1 MFFLPSNSS
10 TFPNLIIDPLGITG
24 KLTVQFITRY
34 IGYSFF
40 FAFVEGL
47 VADQAIGSGIGPADN
62 SCQQKARQHYSNDN
76 QIHSYPLYVH
86 CIPILHFLAIRSR
99 SGISTLTITQIPH
112 PEALHFRASLQKI
125 I

>member
-76 QIHSYPLYVH
+76 QITLIRCT
-86 CIPILHFLAIRSR
+86 CIVFLSFIFWQYAHAQVF
-99 SGISTLTITQIPH
+99 LP
-112 PEALHFRASLQKI
+112 
-125 I
+125 